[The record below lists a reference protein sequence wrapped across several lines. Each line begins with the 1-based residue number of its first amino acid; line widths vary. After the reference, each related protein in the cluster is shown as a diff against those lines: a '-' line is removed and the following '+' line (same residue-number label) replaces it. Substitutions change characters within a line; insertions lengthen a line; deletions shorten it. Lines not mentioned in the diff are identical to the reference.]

1 MNWIPFLSFVLASIY
16 SPGPNNIASMSNAI
30 RYGFWGSL
38 KFRCGIFCGFFTMQA
53 MAALGSAALY
63 DVIMAVRAGVQA
75 VGAAYILR
83 LAWKTYFAPPVAE
96 NASAARGCTFLSG
109 LTLALLN
116 VKAMLFAIT
125 VMSVYA
131 LPVSAK
137 PLFLLGFGLMMTL
150 FSFSSINV
158 WAACGAAFSRVL
170 SRHGLAVRTVMALL
184 LVYCAVSLYL

>member
-53 MAALGSAALY
+53 TAALGSAALY
-63 DVIMAVRAGVQA
+63 DAILTIRPGVQA
-75 VGAAYILR
+75 VGAAYILW
-83 LAWKTYFAPPVAE
+83 LAWKTYSAPPVGE
-96 NASAARGCTFLSG
+96 SASAARGCTFLSG

-170 SRHGLAVRTVMALL
+170 NRHGKAVKTVMALL
-184 LVYCAVSLYL
+184 LVYCAVSLCL